1 MVVKVIGCVIV
12 SIGIEPLALGELGT
26 TVSLDLDSSTSAVEI
41 RSDTVRSRNCIGNGD
56 ESDCDGGN
64 FRF

>member
-1 MVVKVIGCVIV
+1 MEVKVTGCVIV

-26 TVSLDLDSSTSAVEI
+26 LEWAALFNSISAVEI
-41 RSDTVRSRNCIGNGD
+41 RSDKALSRNCMGNGE